1 MRDLDW
7 EYANEIGED
16 WAFEEYFAKFPNGK
30 KTDEE
35 IEDDVIEAM
44 FKGQIY

>member
-16 WAFEEYFAKFPNGK
+16 WAFEEYFAKFPGGK
-30 KTDEE
+30 KTHEE
-35 IEDDVIEAM
+35 IEDETLEDM
-44 FKGQIY
+44 FKGES